1 MFSPDFYFV
10 FKITILKMR
19 NLCPTIFHNNSESRG
34 WGKEGGGEGGKGVGG
49 LLKVMDMEVVVSS
62 LWMMACAV

>member
-34 WGKEGGGEGGKGVGG
+34 WGKGGKGVGG

-62 LWMMACAV
+62 FWMMACAV